1 MYIFTSISG
10 NITFVFF
17 KNMAQNT
24 KLKTRGLILTLILN
38 DVFFFS
44 LFSFIKVTEK
54 ESLIKNS
61 QRYTRQGY
69 LSRNQSKCSQKLLID
84 PIVVHHLTFLYLNV
98 FSISQLSQ
106 VNNIIYYHFG
116 KKHID
121 VLLSL
126 LRR

>member
-69 LSRNQSKCSQKLLID
+69 LSRNQS
-84 PIVVHHLTFLYLNV
+84 
-98 FSISQLSQ
+98 
-106 VNNIIYYHFG
+106 
-116 KKHID
+116 
-121 VLLSL
+121 
-126 LRR
+126 

>member
-1 MYIFTSISG
+1 MCIFTSISD

-44 LFSFIKVTEK
+44 LFSFTKVAEK
-54 ESLIKNS
+54 ESFKKNS

-69 LSRNQSKCSQKLLID
+69 LSRVQS
-84 PIVVHHLTFLYLNV
+84 
-98 FSISQLSQ
+98 
-106 VNNIIYYHFG
+106 
-116 KKHID
+116 
-121 VLLSL
+121 
-126 LRR
+126 